1 MVDNTI
7 VLQLNAYVRPE
18 IKESPSNEWV
28 LNGDNNDFYQYIIDR
43 YNGSPTNSAVIDSY
57 TRMTYGLGLNVDT
70 PLFNKKEVRRIVKDF
85 NMFGEASFE
94 LLYLKGKPV
103 SAIHIP
109 KEKIAP
115 EKADENGNI
124 TGYWYC
130 YNWNKK
136 NEFPPKRF
144 DAFKYGKGAK
154 RSEIVVIKDYQ
165 VGQFYFSNPSYF
177 SAMPYAELEEEI
189 ANFFIN
195 HVKNKFMV
203 STIVNVNNGI
213 PESEE
218 ERRKLARQ
226 YQNGTSGTSNAGV
239 IVVSFNDN
247 KDNATTIEQVQVVD
261 AYQQYQ
267 YLGEEARRQIC
278 VGHKVVSTSIIG
290 IDKST
295 GFSSNADEIET
306 AFNETML
313 NVIQPIQENLLDVFQ
328 EIANMSGIKE
338 TLEFVNLRQ
347 PKVDEA
353 QKADAALTPD
363 EQAISDAKI
372 SYNGAQIASAI
383 DIFAKVKEGILT
395 TEQAIVFLVQFLN
408 IEANVA
414 QTLFTSGTTPIQQ
427 LAKISL
433 SQVVT
438 PIADPLIELG
448 EIIDESEWECIDEV
462 PVSGEPILT
471 ETSLHLAKTFSS
483 FPNVKS
489 EQDNDLFKI
498 RYSYSGPKADDKTRD
513 FCRKM
518 LSADKVYRKEDI
530 ELASSKVVNPGF
542 GPKGADT
549 YNIWLYKGSVNCR
562 HFFMRKIYLRR
573 NNKNISVNEAR
584 KMILQLDPKDRQK
597 AKWEENDPLVA
608 QPAQSSNNYFRLP
621 KE

>member
-1 MVDNTI
+1 MTDNTI
-7 VLQLNAYVRPE
+7 VLQLNSYVRPE
-18 IKESPSNEWV
+18 IKESPYKEWV
-28 LNGDNNDFYQYIIDR
+28 LNGDNNNFYQYIIDR

-57 TRMTYGLGLNVDT
+57 TRMTYGLGLNINT
-70 PLFNKKEVRRIVKDF
+70 PLFDKKEVRRIVKDF
-85 NMFGEASFE
+85 NMFGETSFE

-103 SAIHIP
+103 KAIHIP

-124 TGYWYC
+124 TGYWYS
-130 YNWNKK
+130 YNWNKQ

-144 DAFKYGKGAK
+144 DAFKYGKGGK
-154 RSEIVVIKDYQ
+154 RSEIVVVKDYQ
-165 VGQFYFSNPSYF
+165 VGQFYFSNPSYL

-203 STIVNVNNGI
+203 STIINLNNGI
-213 PESEE
+213 PESEV
-218 ERRKLARQ
+218 ERNKISRQ
-226 YQNGTSGTSNAGV
+226 YQNGTTGTNNAGV
-239 IVVSFNDN
+239 VVISFNEN
-247 KDNATTIEQVQVVD
+247 KDNATTIEQVQIND

-295 GFSSNADEIET
+295 GFSSNSDEIQT

-313 NVIQPIQENLLDVFQ
+313 NVIQPIQENLLDTFQ
-328 EIANMSGIKE
+328 EIANMSGLNE

-347 PKVDEA
+347 PKIDEA
-353 QKADAALTPD
+353 QKVALSKD
-363 EQAISDAKI
+363 EVNPTA
-372 SYNGAQIASAI
+372 
-383 DIFAKVKEGILT
+383 E
-395 TEQAIVFLVQFLN
+395 
-408 IEANVA
+408 
-414 QTLFTSGTTPIQQ
+414 
-427 LAKISL
+427 
-433 SQVVT
+433 
-438 PIADPLIELG
+438 PLIELG

-462 PVSGEPILT
+462 AVIGEPILT

-489 EQDNDLFKI
+489 EQDTDLFKI
-498 RYSYSGPKADDKTRD
+498 RYSYAGSGSGERD
-513 FCRKM
+513 FCNKVI
-518 LSADKVYRKEDI
+518 SANKVYRKEDI
-530 ELASSKVVNPGF
+530 ELAGSKVVNKGL

-549 YNIWLYKGSVNCR
+549 YNIWLYKGGVNCK
-562 HFFMRKIYLRR
+562 HFWMRKIYLRR

-584 KMILQLDPKDRQK
+584 KMILELDPKDRQK
-597 AKWEENDPLVA
+597 AKWEDNNPLVA
-608 QPAQSSNNYFRLP
+608 QPAQASNNFFKLP

>member
-1 MVDNTI
+1 MIDNTI
-7 VLQLNAYVRPE
+7 VLQLNSYVRPE
-18 IKESPSNEWV
+18 IKENTYNEWV
-28 LNGDNNDFYQYIIDR
+28 LNGENNNFYQYIIDR

-57 TRMTYGLGLNVDT
+57 TRMTYGLGLNINT
-70 PLFNKKEVRRIVKDF
+70 PLFGKKEVRKIVKDF

-144 DAFKYGKGAK
+144 DAFKYGKGSK

-165 VGQFYFSNPSYF
+165 VGQFYFSNPSYL
-177 SAMPYAELEEEI
+177 SSMPYAELEEEI

-203 STIVNVNNGI
+203 STIINVNNGI

-218 ERRKLARQ
+218 ERKKLAKQ
-226 YQNGTSGTSNAGV
+226 YQNGTSGTNNAGV

-247 KDNATTIEQVQVVD
+247 KDNATSIEQVQIVD

-328 EIANMSGIKE
+328 EIANMSGLKE
-338 TLEFVNLRQ
+338 TLEFVNLRK
-347 PKVDEA
+347 PKADEA
-353 QKADAALTPD
+353 QKVVMSR
-363 EQAISDAKI
+363 E
-372 SYNGAQIASAI
+372 
-383 DIFAKVKEGILT
+383 E
-395 TEQAIVFLVQFLN
+395 
-408 IEANVA
+408 
-414 QTLFTSGTTPIQQ
+414 
-427 LAKISL
+427 
-433 SQVVT
+433 VT
-438 PIADPLIELG
+438 PTAEPLIELG
-448 EIIDESEWECIDEV
+448 EIIDETEWECIDEV

-489 EQDNDLFKI
+489 SQDNDLFKI
-498 RYSYSGPKADDKTRD
+498 RYSYAGDGSGERD
-513 FCRKM
+513 FCNK
-518 LSADKVYRKEDI
+518 LISADKVYRKEDI
-530 ELASSKVVNPGF
+530 ELAGSKVVNKGL

-549 YNIWLYKGSVNCR
+549 YNIWLYKGGVNCK
-562 HFFMRKIYLRR
+562 HFWMRKIYLRR

-584 KMILQLDPKDRQK
+584 KMILELDPKDRPK